1 MLLRRQGISSML
13 FSTRVYRERT
23 LMGLKF
29 RVHER
34 PVPASLASDGLA
46 KTHYYLQCPESNNFL
61 SPWHDIELI
70 PSTMESQHLTGVT
83 EITMGETAKLECS
96 LTEEHNPVLS
106 DTNKN
111 KQTGELQLRHYGMPA
126 TFNYGFIPQTWE
138 NPADNGDNDPID
150 LVDLSLTSRKPV
162 LAVADYLVL
171 GCIGL
176 IDEGEMDWK
185 VLGLEVNE
193 AKE

>member
-1 MLLRRQGISSML
+1 
-13 FSTRVYRERT
+13 
-23 LMGLKF
+23 
-29 RVHER
+29 
-34 PVPASLASDGLA
+34 
-46 KTHYYLQCPESNNFL
+46 
-61 SPWHDIELI
+61 
-70 PSTMESQHLTGVT
+70 
-83 EITMGETAKLECS
+83 
-96 LTEEHNPVLS
+96 
-106 DTNKN
+106 
-111 KQTGELQLRHYGMPA
+111 MPA

-138 NPADNGDNDPID
+138 NPADNGDND
-150 LVDLSLTSRKPV
+150 LSLTSRKPI